1 MSEPYDHPAPTDPD
15 APADDHTP
23 TGETGE
29 AGGTTAGGPLGVTVS
44 PTGNADVDAA
54 VVRLTDADALPTEAH
69 IEVYEDVHA
78 GLRDAL
84 TALDENRG

>member
-1 MSEPYDHPAPTDPD
+1 MSDPYDHPAPTDSD

-23 TGETGE
+23 TGETG
-29 AGGTTAGGPLGVTVS
+29 GTVGGGPLGVTVT